1 MTFEEVTKES
11 LMSMSLYDLLYY
23 YSKTLNPLALDALY
37 EKYPNNTDIIEK
49 IQELAEKDV

>member
-37 EKYPNNTDIIEK
+37 EKYPNSTDIIEK